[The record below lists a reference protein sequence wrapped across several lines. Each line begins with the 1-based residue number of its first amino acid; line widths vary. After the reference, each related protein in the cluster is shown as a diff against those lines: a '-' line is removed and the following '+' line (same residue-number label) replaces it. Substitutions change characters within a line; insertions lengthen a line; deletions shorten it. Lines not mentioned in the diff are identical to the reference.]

1 MHQSGIRIKNSKC
14 TASFTVAGVNVLFS
28 VTVTMLFV
36 DAAKFADACNAMIVV
51 DAGGPADGRNAA
63 QYAVPSAVR
72 ANDTVNDTA
81 CPTVVSCTHT
91 FDSCPAS
98 PQPVTSSPLNQSYGT
113 TSGGGANGARL
124 ADSTRNMLSE
134 ALGFAQPYVVFAP
147 YGWMTDC
154 ATVAVH
160 VELEMHGFTADVP
173 TAMDEASAPVHLRM
187 LHTYVDF
194 EVDGQ
199 RTVAVVLLR
208 TNATSPLAT
217 GALAQSNRV
226 VVLDVYS

>member
-1 MHQSGIRIKNSKC
+1 M
-14 TASFTVAGVNVLFS
+14 AGVNVLFS

-51 DAGGPADGRNAA
+51 DAGGPSALGNAA

-72 ANDTVNDTA
+72 ASDTVNDTA

-134 ALGFAQPYVVFAP
+134 VVAQPYVVVP
-147 YGWMTDC
+147 YGLMTDC
-154 ATVAVH
+154 ATVAAH

-173 TAMDEASAPVHLRM
+173 TAMDEASVPVHLRM